1 MPRPQ
6 RSPLALLAFPLFQ
19 SDFGDLLNSDS
30 LITDFTRALID
41 GIFESIIWFGR
52 TDKDYK
58 QFERTARAA
67 YHFLQEGT
75 KAKPREIAQQYFLI
89 ADKII
94 PALNSSG
101 LALNEAKNVSSEYSD
116 DQIRKYLEAYKVMY
130 EGLLR
135 VICAPV
141 IYAFGVAKRVKEKD
155 FIPDENGKINLS
167 ALKTMEKLIVYS
179 DNRLAIGL
187 NNHVRNAY
195 SHENYKILDDA
206 KVELWDPNP
215 YKPKKSWGPEI
226 WTLEKL
232 VELNTKLWV
241 NVLGIT
247 CSLVLYDIKN
257 RRSATARGW
266 TMPQQRP
273 QLRREELNDTI
284 DNIANN
290 LGFYMKGLTESD
302 NRISITLSPKLKGI
316 DQDSKL
322 YMGYKDHSRLYKVR
336 MWYEKKRII
345 DQLTRMLITLVPYI
359 KAESEILINIVSHE
373 GESLGAL
380 SVDFPVI
387 VGLNLTDTDSDT
399 VDSIRSIYKTD
410 TIGENVTYVEKKG
423 VPRLAGIGPTIPKL
437 EKSDTR

>member
-6 RSPLALLAFPLFQ
+6 RSPIALLAFPRFQ
-19 SDFGDLLNSDS
+19 HDFGDLLNSDA

-41 GIFESIIWFGR
+41 GIFESIMWFER
-52 TDKDYK
+52 PDKDYK

-75 KAKPREIAQQYFLI
+75 EAKPKEIAQQYSLI
-89 ADKII
+89 ANKII

-101 LALNEAKNVSSEYSD
+101 SALSEAKNVPSED
-116 DQIRKYLEAYKVMY
+116 PDNRIRKYLGAYKVMY
-130 EGLLR
+130 EGLLC

-141 IYAFGVAKRVKEKD
+141 IYAFGVAKRVKERD
-155 FIPDENGKINLS
+155 FIPDENGRISLS

-195 SHENYKILDDA
+195 SHENYRILDDA

-226 WTLEKL
+226 WSLETLI
-232 VELNTKLWV
+232 ELNDQLRV
-241 NVLGIT
+241 NALGIT
-247 CSLVLYDIKN
+247 CSLILYDINN
-257 RRSATARGW
+257 RQSATARGW
-266 TMPQQRP
+266 MTPKQLP

-290 LGFYMKGLTESD
+290 LGFYMKGLTVSN
-302 NRISITLSPKLKGI
+302 NRISIALSPKLKGI

-336 MWYEKKRII
+336 MWYEEKRII

-359 KAESEILINIVSHE
+359 KAESEVLINIVSHE
-373 GESLGAL
+373 GASLGVL
-380 SVDFPVI
+380 SVDLPLI
-387 VGLNLTDTDSDT
+387 IGLNLTDTDSDT
-399 VDSIRSIYKTD
+399 VNSIRSIYRTD

-423 VPRLAGIGPTIPKL
+423 MPRLAGIGPTIPKL
-437 EKSDTR
+437 GKSDTQ